1 MVCTMKIDEKYA
13 FPSIQRF
20 FVLIFCEIENQ
31 STYQVDVFVCHLMA
45 IDLSQAVLFFGS
57 RTTNFENYDGGA
69 TN

>member
-20 FVLIFCEIENQ
+20 FVLIFCEIEKQ
-31 STYQVDVFVCHLMA
+31 STYQVDVFVCHL
-45 IDLSQAVLFFGS
+45 I
-57 RTTNFENYDGGA
+57 ENYDGGA